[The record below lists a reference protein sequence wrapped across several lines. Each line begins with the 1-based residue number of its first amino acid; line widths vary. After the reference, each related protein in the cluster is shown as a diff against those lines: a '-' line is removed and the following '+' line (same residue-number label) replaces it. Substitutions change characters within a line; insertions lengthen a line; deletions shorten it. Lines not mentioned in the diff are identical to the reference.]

1 MHLEKINV
9 KTSNKIYVIRFRISR
24 ITNIS
29 EMTKDKYDLSYDTN
43 LTLIFLNNIFPIY
56 IKQILKIS
64 VSSVKEYKPNFTLVP

>member
-1 MHLEKINV
+1 
-9 KTSNKIYVIRFRISR
+9 
-24 ITNIS
+24 
-29 EMTKDKYDLSYDTN
+29 MTKDKYDLSYDTN